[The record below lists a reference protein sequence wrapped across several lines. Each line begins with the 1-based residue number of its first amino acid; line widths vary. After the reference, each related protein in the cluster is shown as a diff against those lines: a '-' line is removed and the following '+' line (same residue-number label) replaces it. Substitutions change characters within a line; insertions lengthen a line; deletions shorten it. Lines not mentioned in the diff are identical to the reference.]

1 MFCPSAR
8 RARRAQRHASPTV
21 NVNYNQKSRK
31 GFRATRN
38 AAKQFAKETQP
49 LERVKKR
56 DFAPKN
62 KNHLM
67 VSNLRTFDS
76 TSVPP
81 SNLSMHASS
90 DDYVDGVHP
99 LVYPLMPAD

>member
-81 SNLSMHASS
+81 SKCRCTLRVTTMSMAFIHS
-90 DDYVDGVHP
+90 YT
-99 LVYPLMPAD
+99 L